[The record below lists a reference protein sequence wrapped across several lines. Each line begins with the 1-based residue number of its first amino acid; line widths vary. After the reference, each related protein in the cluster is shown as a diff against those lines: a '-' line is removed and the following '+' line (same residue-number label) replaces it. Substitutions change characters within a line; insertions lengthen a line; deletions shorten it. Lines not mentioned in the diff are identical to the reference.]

1 MPTPDDEQFEAYL
14 KQFRPAAPAALPATT
29 PVRKRSIWRLSALI
43 ATAAAIIVLAI
54 VVTRSQ
60 HKQIATNVPVKSDGP
75 THIAADAPLTMRN
88 ANKLLADAPSF
99 KSAVD
104 DLAFKSER
112 IPLAKN
118 EQSAIHVL
126 GKEKIKL

>member
-14 KQFRPAAPAALPATT
+14 KQFRPTAPAALLATI
-29 PVRKRSIWRLSALI
+29 PMYKRKLWRLSALI
-43 ATAAAIIVLAI
+43 ATAAVIIILAII
-54 VVTRSQ
+54 VTRSQ
-60 HKQIATNVPVKSDGP
+60 HEQIVTNVPVKSEGP
-75 THIAADAPLTMRN
+75 THIAADAPLTMRD

-104 DLAFKSER
+104 DLAFKAER
-112 IPLAKN
+112 TPLAKN
-118 EQSAIHVL
+118 EQSAVHVL